1 MNKTFLLLLSL
12 SILLMEVPSIGQTA
26 ASAQP
31 AAGKMGGTG
40 PRYDVTSSAFGAIGD
55 RTKDDTA
62 AIQAAFAACGNTY
75 NNPPLNTQQ
84 NSGVVEFPG
93 GHDYFVSKTIH
104 TYNCQIE
111 GSTGNIQGSAS
122 PSRIVWN
129 GPAAGEV
136 LKITEFAIASNT
148 VTFSTANHLA
158 AGQFV
163 EIDGLTNGFYLNH
176 AILQVSSTGLSGTGF
191 QATLPFG
198 GRDVS
203 RTADSGTATTV
214 NVVFS
219 IPSSAR
225 YQQSIS
231 NIAVTSNNRVPAQVS
246 NYQVAFYFGARVD
259 TGTHVSNTWVAGATK
274 YSYYFASGGINVDF
288 DKGWRSD
295 GAGVSGI
302 YWRVSGSDS
311 FGIANGTVDNKQFGP
326 FPSSGAA
333 VIFDNAN
340 CSPQTGIHFTS
351 RNMKIEI
358 NTTLTPGLGAFTMY
372 DCPST
377 PSMEAFW
384 LDFENTWVAPAST
397 TAPGFNFTSFAMSPP
412 NDAAL
417 HLSIVNGGFPSGSGP
432 NKTTRWVGIP
442 QLLRNDIYG
451 AAGRIPLLSYA
462 PSTNSDG
469 RYPGF
474 RTPISLIGDVN
485 ISQLWQYGIHASSF
499 LYSDTSFAALPNAT
513 TLFAGQIL
521 APPAYWSGANGQRYA
536 ISVVYKTGTTGTLN
550 GGRTTC
556 SGTANAYILTCNS
569 AEDLS
574 AGQRVTIGTDQNK
587 TINYV
592 DATDPN
598 AVLIQLTSKLAA
610 SYSSQPLSFSAPVLG
625 PEIQMPTKSAAS
637 PSTLAW
643 SRGDMEQNAAAQA
656 NGIAAWVNVAP
667 GTPGSWAGIP
677 LGDSN
682 GRISASQL
690 SSARAANAF
699 CAGVASSSK
708 TILLFGAGGSQTS
721 CTQPPGPQTL
731 QQVIM
736 TTAGSLSNLAVRCG
750 HLGSQPSSGKFSVWD
765 LPSGTAMSDA
775 TSGKDTGLTVTIG
788 NSPANANKTL
798 IDSQHTFAY
807 AAGDMIR
814 IQFTTQANETL
825 ADCSAS
831 FNY

>member
-1 MNKTFLLLLSL
+1 MNKTSLLLLSL
-12 SILLMEVPSIGQTA
+12 SILLLEVPSAGQA
-26 ASAQP
+26 AISTQP
-31 AAGKMGGTG
+31 AAGKMGGSG
-40 PRYDVTSSAFGAIGD
+40 PRFDVTSPAFGAIGD
-55 RTKDDTA
+55 ASKDDTA
-62 AIQAAFAACGNTY
+62 AIQAAFDACYRGGTFPY
-75 NNPPLNTQQ
+75 G
-84 NSGVVEFPG
+84 GVVEFPG
-93 GHDYFVSKTIH
+93 PHSYVVSSTINA
-104 TYNCQIE
+104 YDSCRIE
-111 GSTGNIQGSAS
+111 GVVGTSNTPAS
-122 PSRIVWN
+122 PARMVWN
-129 GPAAGEV
+129 GPAAGV
-136 LKITEFAIASNT
+136 TSRITAFSISSNT
-148 VTFSTANHLA
+148 ATFIATNSLKAGQWVEIQGLTAGRFLNRTIARVSSTALSETQFEIPLA
-158 AGQFV
+158 AGWADV
-163 EIDGLTNGFYLNH
+163 
-176 AILQVSSTGLSGTGF
+176 ASTS
-191 QATLPFG
+191 
-198 GRDVS
+198 
-203 RTADSGTATTV
+203 DSGTATTI
-214 NVVFS
+214 NVFVAFNS
-219 IPSSAR
+219 RARYEQEIKDLSLAQGRSPSSS
-225 YQQSIS
+225 YNVGI
-231 NIAVTSNNRVPAQVS
+231 
-246 NYQVAFYFGARVD
+246 YFGSRVD
-259 TGTHVSNTWVAGATK
+259 TGTRVINTWVSGASE
-274 YSYYFASGGINVDF
+274 YSYYFASGGINVEF

-295 GAGVSGI
+295 AAGVSGI

-311 FGIANGTVDNKQFGP
+311 LGIANGTVDNKQYGRSP
-326 FPSSGAA
+326 TSGAA
-333 VIFDNAN
+333 VMLDNAN

-358 NTTLTPGLGAFTMY
+358 NTTLSPGLGAFTMY

-384 LDFENTWVAPAST
+384 LDFENTWIAPASGT
-397 TAPGFNFTSFAMSPP
+397 EPGFNFTSFAMSPP

-417 HLSIVNGGFPSGSGP
+417 HLSIVNGNFPSGYGP
-432 NKTTRWVGIP
+432 NKTTRWIGIP

-451 AAGRIPLLSYA
+451 FVGRIPLLSYA

-536 ISVVYKTGTTGTLN
+536 INVVYKTGTTGTLN

-556 SGTANAYILTCNS
+556 SGTANANVLTCNS

-592 DATDPN
+592 DATDPS
-598 AVLIQLTSKLAA
+598 AVLIKLTGNLAA

-625 PEIQMPTKSAAS
+625 PEIQMPTKSPAS
-637 PSTLAW
+637 PSSLAW
-643 SRGDMEQNAAAQA
+643 SRGDMEQNATAQA

-682 GRISASQL
+682 GKLSASQL
-690 SSARAANAF
+690 SSARTASAF
-699 CAGVASSSK
+699 CAGVAASSK

-721 CTQPPGPQTL
+721 CTQTPGPQTL

-750 HLGSQPSSGKFSVWD
+750 HLGSQPSSGRFSVWD
-765 LPSGTAMSDA
+765 LPSGTAMFDA
-775 TSGKDTGLTVTIG
+775 SSGKDTGLTVTIG

-798 IDSQHTFAY
+798 IDTQHNFTY
-807 AAGDMIR
+807 ASGDMIR
-814 IQFTTQANETL
+814 IQFTTQDNETL

-831 FNY
+831 FNF